1 VERDR
6 RFEAEL
12 LPHLRSLFGAAYRMT
27 GNAHDAEDLV
37 QETFLRAHKA
47 LDRFESG
54 TNARAW
60 LHTILQR
67 VRTDAYRRRKRRP
80 ETIELVGEGP
90 EVAPAQNAMASGYE
104 DLERAL
110 AGLPEAFRTAVV
122 LRDLQELSYA
132 EIAAA
137 LAVPVG
143 TVMSRIHRGRALLRE
158 ALTRRPE

>member
-1 VERDR
+1 VDRDQ
-6 RFEAEL
+6 RFEAEM
-12 LPHLRSLFGAAYRMT
+12 LPQLRPLFGAAYRMT

-37 QETFLRAHKA
+37 QETFLRAYRA

-67 VRTDAYRRRKRRP
+67 VRTDAFRRRKRRP
-80 ETIELVGEGP
+80 QTVELTGEGP
-90 EVAPAQNAMASGYE
+90 AIPPSQNALASGHE

-110 AGLPEAFRTAVV
+110 SALPEAFRTAVV

-137 LAVPVG
+137 LGVPVG

-158 ALTRRPE
+158 ALTRRPS

>member
-1 VERDR
+1 MDRERI
-6 RFEAEL
+6 FETEL

-37 QETFLRAHKA
+37 QETFLRAHRA

-67 VRTDAYRRRKRRP
+67 VRTDAYRRRERRP
-80 ETIELVGEGP
+80 ATVELTGEGP
-90 EVAPAQNAMASGYE
+90 GVAPAQDALASGYE

-110 AGLPEAFRTAVV
+110 AELPEAFRTAVV

-132 EIAAA
+132 EIAEA
-137 LAVPVG
+137 LGVPVG
-143 TVMSRIHRGRALLRE
+143 TVMSRIHRGRALLRQ
-158 ALTRRPE
+158 ALTGGTE